1 MGGGAFSPSRT
12 GKPLPAVAVAGGVA
26 VSGTGE
32 TVPQAA
38 LKTTC
43 AYCGVGCGVE
53 ADVKDRD
60 ARLLSVRGDA
70 GHPANLGRLCSKG
83 TALNEIVATGD
94 RLLRPRIN
102 GREVFWGEA
111 LDAVA
116 AKLAQVRHDH
126 GPDAI
131 AFYVSGQLLTEDYY
145 VANKLV
151 KGFIGTA
158 NIDTNSRLCMA
169 STVVAQQRAFGEDVV
184 PGCYEDLELADLVV
198 LVGSNTAW
206 CHPVLFQRIKA
217 ARERRGTKV
226 VVIDPRRTAT
236 CEIADQHL
244 AILPGSDA
252 ALFNGLLC
260 WLADQ
265 GALDASFIAMHT
277 AGYGGALNAARA
289 DAGDIDALAARC
301 GVAVNELKSFFRL
314 FANTEKTVT
323 SWSQGVNQ
331 SSGGTDKV
339 NAIINCHLATG
350 RIGKPGAAPL
360 SFTGQPNA
368 MGGREV
374 GGLATQLAAH
384 MAIEDAA
391 ARAAVARFWQ
401 AREMPAARGLKAVDM
416 FEAVRRGEVKFLWV
430 IGTNP
435 AASLPHAER
444 VREAIAACEFV
455 VVSDCVNDNDTLR
468 HAQVALP
475 ATTWG
480 EKDGTVTNSERR
492 ISRQRALLAPAGEAK
507 ADWWIL
513 AQVARRLGYT
523 AQFNYTKPADVFRE
537 HAALSALGNELGKPR
552 RLFHL
557 GELATLTDAA
567 YDALQP
573 VQWPVRAGAT
583 PAATPAVA
591 TPAVAAPAVAAP
603 AAAPGTATRNGA
615 KLTAPSSARL
625 FGDGRFMHGDGR
637 ARFVAI
643 AAHRPVNSVRDD
655 FPFVLNT
662 HRLRDQWHT
671 MTRTGAVPRLVRHS
685 EQPALDVHPDDA
697 ARAGLRDGAIAE
709 VRSAQGRALLRVAVN
724 TAQRAGEVSAPMH
737 WTRSVAPASCVNA
750 LVNAVCDPQ
759 SGQPEFKHT
768 PVQVLPWPA
777 VAEAV
782 LIVRVARALP
792 EADYLVRISES
803 GCTRLQV
810 ALADAPTS
818 PAAWLQAQLARV
830 LPEGVA
836 ARWMARE
843 DVANGRA
850 ALACFAGDD
859 LVAFAALQTGAAPA
873 RVQWLQ
879 ALVRQGVL
887 DDADRNWLLTDLL
900 PPGVTPCS
908 RQLCACFQVTEK
920 TLRDAL
926 RDGCTTVEALV
937 QRTQAGSKCG
947 TCLPEIAMLAAKPA

>member
-1 MGGGAFSPSRT
+1 MAGDAFSPARE
-12 GKPLPAVAVAGGVA
+12 GKPLPVAAVSDAVAPALV
-26 VSGTGE
+26 T
-32 TVPQAA
+32 P
-38 LKTTC
+38 LKTAC
-43 AYCGVGCGVE
+43 AYCGVGCGIDV
-53 ADVKDRD
+53 DVKDRD
-60 ARLLSVRGDA
+60 GRVLGVRGDA
-70 GHPANLGRLCSKG
+70 EHPANFGRLCSKG
-83 TALNEIVATGD
+83 TALNETLGMAD

-102 GREVFWGEA
+102 GRDAFWGEA
-111 LDAVA
+111 LDAIA
-116 AKLAQVRHDH
+116 AKLAQVRRDH

-145 VANKLV
+145 VVNKFV

-198 LVGSNTAW
+198 LVGSNTTW

-217 ARERRGTKV
+217 ARERRGTRV

-236 CEIADQHL
+236 CGIADLHL
-244 AILPGSDA
+244 AIRPGTDA

-260 WLADQ
+260 WLADH

-277 AGYGGALNAARA
+277 AGYGGALDAARS
-289 DAGDIDALAARC
+289 DAGDIDRLAARC
-301 GVAVNELKSFFRL
+301 GVAVSELRAFFRL
-314 FANTEKTVT
+314 FANTPKTVT

-350 RIGKPGAAPL
+350 RVGKPGASPL
-360 SFTGQPNA
+360 SLTGQPNA

-384 MAIEDAA
+384 MGIEDAA

-401 AREMPAARGLKAVDM
+401 AREMPAARGLKAVDL

-435 AASLPHAER
+435 ATSLPHADR
-444 VREAIAACEFV
+444 VRDAIAGCEFV
-455 VVSDCVNDNDTLR
+455 VVSDCVGDNDTLR
-468 HAQVALP
+468 HAHIALP
-475 ATTWG
+475 AMAWG

-507 ADWWIL
+507 ADWWSV
-513 AQVARRLGYT
+513 AQVARRLGFT
-523 AQFNYTKPADVFRE
+523 AQFNYTKAADIFRE
-537 HAALSALGNELGKPR
+537 HAALSALGNDLGKPR
-552 RLFHL
+552 RQFHL

-567 YDALQP
+567 YEALQP
-573 VQWPVRAGAT
+573 VQWPVR
-583 PAATPAVA
+583 
-591 TPAVAAPAVAAP
+591 P
-603 AAAPGTATRNGA
+603 AAALPAGLARQGA
-615 KLTAPSSARL
+615 KVAVPSSARL

-637 ARFVAI
+637 ARFIAI
-643 AAHRPVNSVRDD
+643 AAHRPANSVRDD

-662 HRLRDQWHT
+662 NRLRDQWHT
-671 MTRTGAVPRLVRHS
+671 MTRTGAVPRLVRHC
-685 EQPALDVHPDDA
+685 EQPVLDMHPEDA
-697 ARAGLRDGAIAE
+697 ARAGVQDGAIAE

-724 TAQRAGEVSAPMH
+724 PAQRAGEVSAPMH
-737 WTRSVAPASCVNA
+737 WTRTVAPASCVNA
-750 LVNAVCDPQ
+750 LVNAACDPQ

-768 PVQVLPWPA
+768 PVQVSPWPA
-777 VAEAV
+777 AAEAV
-782 LIVRVARALP
+782 FIVRVPRALP

-810 ALADAPTS
+810 ALAVAPAS
-818 PAAWLQAQLARV
+818 PAGWLQAQLARV
-830 LPEGVA
+830 LPEGLA
-836 ARWMARE
+836 ARWLLRE
-843 DVANGRA
+843 DAARGRA
-850 ALACFAGDD
+850 ALACFAGEE
-859 LVAFAALQTGAAPA
+859 LVAFAALQAGGAPA

-879 ALVRQGVL
+879 KLVRQGVL
-887 DDADRNWLLTDLL
+887 ADAERAWLLTDLL
-900 PPGVTPCS
+900 PPGETPCS
-908 RQLCACFQVTEK
+908 RQLCACFQVSEK

-926 RDGCTTVEALV
+926 REGFTTVDALV

-947 TCLPEIAMLAAKPA
+947 TCLPEIALLAAGAPGS